1 MSAMVGFI
9 AALGLLTWAMA
20 TGGSPLAFLNV
31 PALVLV
37 LGGVLCLVLARHG
50 FRVFGQHLV
59 MPFELALQRRVTPRQ
74 LAQLLAQWSAVGR
87 RDGMLALEQEVAAVS
102 DKRLQA
108 GLLALVNGA
117 DEARLQASLRR
128 LGEQRLQVLDQAAA
142 AWRTWVDVAP
152 ALGMTGTLIGLIQM
166 LRAMEDPLAVGPAMA
181 LALTTTLY
189 GVITA
194 NYIAAPVHS
203 RLQQAADAESRHIED
218 IALGLQLVLRGSG
231 PLAIEEALGLQ
242 AEHDHRPL

>member
-1 MSAMVGFI
+1 MSALLGVM
-9 AALGLLTWAMA
+9 AALGLLGWAMA
-20 TGGSPLAFLNV
+20 TGGSALAFINA
-31 PALVLV
+31 PALALV
-37 LGGVLCLVLARHG
+37 IGGVLCLVLARHG
-50 FRVFGQHLV
+50 WRVFIQHLV
-59 MPFELALQRRVTPRQ
+59 LPLQLAMERRATATQ
-74 LAQLLAQWSAVGR
+74 LAQQLAHWSAVGR
-87 RDGMLALEQEVAAVS
+87 RDGMLALEQDVPGVA

-117 DEARLQASLRR
+117 DDGRLQATLQR
-128 LGEQRLQVLDQAAA
+128 LGEQRLHALDQAGA
-142 AWRTWVDVAP
+142 AWRTWMEVAP

-194 NYIAAPVHS
+194 NYIAGPVCS
-203 RLQQAADAESRHIED
+203 RLQQSADEEARHIEA

-231 PLAIEEALGLQ
+231 PLAIEEALGVQ
-242 AEHDHRPL
+242 GSHDSGPA